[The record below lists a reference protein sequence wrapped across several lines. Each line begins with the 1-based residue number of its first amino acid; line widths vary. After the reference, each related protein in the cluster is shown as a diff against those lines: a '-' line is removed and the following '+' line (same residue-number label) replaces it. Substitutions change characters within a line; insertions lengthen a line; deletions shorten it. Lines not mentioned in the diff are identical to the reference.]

1 MNYYLFDQ
9 PEMKRF
15 IIQSTILTIIVFILG
30 TVVYSTF
37 LQRYYLSIL
46 PFTVLFFYIVTNL
59 VHAYLLKIAVQSGSR
74 FTSQYMA
81 VSFLKMFFYLAVA
94 IVYAL
99 INREYA
105 KIFLGNYLLLYATF
119 TTFEVLQFSKFV
131 RQKKI

>member
-1 MNYYLFDQ
+1 
-9 PEMKRF
+9 MKRF

-30 TVVYSTF
+30 AVVYSTF
-37 LQRYYLSIL
+37 LQQYYLSIL
-46 PFTVLFFYIVTNL
+46 PFAVLFFYIVTNL
-59 VHAYLLKIAVQSGSR
+59 VHAYLLRIAVKSGSR

-99 INREYA
+99 INRDYA
-105 KIFLGNYLLLYATF
+105 KIFLGNYLLLYAIF